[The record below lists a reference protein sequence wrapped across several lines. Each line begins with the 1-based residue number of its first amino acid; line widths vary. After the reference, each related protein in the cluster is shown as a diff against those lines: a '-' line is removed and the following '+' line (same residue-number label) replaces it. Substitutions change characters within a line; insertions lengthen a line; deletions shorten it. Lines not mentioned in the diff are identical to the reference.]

1 MLFKNAK
8 IYQLTSPVSVTGA
21 ALAEKEFQPCGA
33 HDRERNGFTKPLGGD
48 GQLFTHT
55 VGDFTMICMRRQEKV
70 LPGASVHEELAKKV
84 AEIEQ
89 HDGRKVGGR
98 ERAGIKEEIIFS
110 MLPRAFTR
118 SSLTYAYIDA
128 RESLIVIDTA
138 SEKRAEE
145 LLCLLREAVGSLA
158 VRPLTTK
165 LVPAQVMTRWLQECP
180 TVSFPPGGEVE
191 LRSARDDSLVKAK
204 NFDLD
209 SDEVLA
215 HIQSGMMVSKL
226 ELQHESASFIVDE
239 SLTLKR
245 IKFSGLVLEK
255 SADNNPETA
264 VEQFDSDF
272 SVMTL
277 ELREIIGQL
286 VMAFGGCAHA
296 TRD

>member
-8 IYQLTSPVSVTGA
+8 IYQLTSPVSVTDA
-21 ALAEKEFQPCGA
+21 ALAEKEFQPCGT
-33 HDRERNGFTKPLGGD
+33 HDRERNGFTKPLGDD
-48 GQLFTHT
+48 GKLFTHT
-55 VGDFTMICMRRQEKV
+55 IGDFTMICMRRQEKV

-89 HDGRKVGGR
+89 RDGRKVGGR
-98 ERAGIKEEIIFS
+98 ERAGLKEEIIFS

-128 RESLIVIDTA
+128 AESLIVIDTA

-145 LLCLLREAVGSLA
+145 LLGLLREAAGSLA

-180 TVSFPPGGEVE
+180 TVNFPPDGEVE
-191 LRSARDDSLVKAK
+191 LRSTQDESVVKAK
-204 NFDLD
+204 NFDLY

-226 ELQHESASFIVDE
+226 ELQHESASFILDE

-255 SADNNPETA
+255 SADSNPETA